1 MPTTVPLS
9 KALTTHKGDV
19 NELVLRD
26 LDARDM
32 VEVRQPPIKL
42 ARVGDEVTQEYR
54 YDVVMKLASLLTGID
69 DLVLGKLSAGDFHKL
84 TGAVVDAW
92 NASGE

>member
-1 MPTTVPLS
+1 MPITVPLS
-9 KALTTHKGDV
+9 KALTTHSGDV
-19 NELVLRD
+19 NELVLRE
-26 LDARDM
+26 LNARDM

-54 YDVVMKLASLLTGID
+54 YDTIMKLASLLTGID
-69 DLVLGKLSAGDFHKL
+69 DLVLGKLSAKDFHNVVA
-84 TGAVVDAW
+84 AVVDAW